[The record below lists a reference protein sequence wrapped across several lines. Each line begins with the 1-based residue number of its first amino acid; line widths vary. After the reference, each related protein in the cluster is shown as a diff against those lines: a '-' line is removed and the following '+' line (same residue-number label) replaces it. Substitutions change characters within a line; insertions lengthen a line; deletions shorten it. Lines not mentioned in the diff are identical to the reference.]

1 MHRPVVRTPIVV
13 SGCSPAHGRRE
24 FLSATGGSLSTARR
38 TLRKAFTLIEVLV
51 AMVVTLILMGIVVT
65 IFGQISTGVS
75 NSHATMD
82 MTDQLRTAKNRLQVD
97 LAGVTAQML
106 PPRRPEY
113 GDGYFEIID
122 GPAGRLSPF
131 YNISVSPNYLYGT
144 SANTTFVL
152 DEMGNSSTDSTVGDN
167 DDILL
172 FTTRSKDEP
181 FSGRHHDPTAQ
192 WNIDTTI
199 QSQVAEVAWFIRGTT
214 LYRRQLLVRPDLNSV
229 NGVNLVPQP
238 TTLVGPPFYTT
249 PTYLQPRSFYGM
261 CDLSVRPTGAV
272 SGALAFDLSPAPP
285 SFSITAN
292 SLSDLTNRE
301 NRLFHR
307 PMIVNYGAGGT
318 PSNSPYGWPHDLRGW
333 GVFYS
338 STPYGYQPTYLGS
351 TMTTGRLGLPTLS
364 ECSSPFWFLPG
375 TVDLTNP
382 LAQQIVLGANATGG
396 APESFDAWDNPNP
409 PWNATISPTG
419 TPSTGVVDPLTGTLS
434 FFPNPANNLVS
445 SRLADDIMLTNVLSF
460 DVRVWDP
467 TAWTIALTD
476 ASGNTAAF
484 APGDPGYPQAV
495 YNYVMQVPNFSYAL
509 VSQGAYVDLNYYA
522 SVVSF
527 FAAKGPAVTSLPAPA
542 LQLLATGTQAT
553 TPVPALFPFTLSL
566 NNPNYATAL
575 NFFLQYGV
583 MPTLYGGGST
593 STASTANSF
602 FGPGDPRSRLDA
614 FQRDISLAYLIGS
627 NGLYIP
633 AAAVYDTGSWN
644 YEHDGIDQDGI
655 NFTNILG
662 AQVVDSLGRT
672 IIDQGTNG
680 VDDNLDGVIDDPG
693 ELEAPPPYTAPLR
706 GIQVKIRCFD
716 PDSKQIREVTI
727 IQEFVSE

>member
-1 MHRPVVRTPIVV
+1 
-13 SGCSPAHGRRE
+13 
-24 FLSATGGSLSTARR
+24 
-38 TLRKAFTLIEVLV
+38 
-51 AMVVTLILMGIVVT
+51 
-65 IFGQISTGVS
+65 
-75 NSHATMD
+75 MD

-97 LAGVTAQML
+97 LSGVTAQML

-113 GDGYFEIID
+113 GEGYFEVID

-152 DEMGNSSTDSTVGDN
+152 DEVGNSSTDSTVGDN

-172 FTTRSKDEP
+172 FTTRAKDEP
-181 FSGRHHDPTAQ
+181 FHGRYHDPTAL

-214 LYRRQLLVRPDLNSV
+214 LYRRQLLVRPDLNGL
-229 NGVNLVPQP
+229 NAVPQP
-238 TTLVGPPFYTT
+238 NNLGGPPFYTT
-249 PTYLQPRSFYGM
+249 PTYIQPRSFYGM
-261 CDLSVRPTGAV
+261 CDLSVRATGAV
-272 SGALAFDLSPAPP
+272 SGSLAFDLSPAPP

-292 SLSDLTNRE
+292 SLSDLTSRE

-307 PMIVNYGAGGT
+307 PMVVNYSGGT
-318 PSNSPYGWPHDLRGW
+318 PSNSPYGWPHDMRGW
-333 GVFYS
+333 GIFYS
-338 STPYGYQPTYLGS
+338 STPYGYPNPLLVGS
-351 TMTTGRLGLPTLS
+351 TLTTGRLGLPTLS

-382 LAQQIVLGANATGG
+382 LAQQVVLGSTGTGG
-396 APESFDAWDNPNP
+396 TPELFDAWDNPNP
-409 PWNATISPTG
+409 PFNATMSPNSAS
-419 TPSTGVVDPLTGTLS
+419 PSTGVVDPLTGTLS
-434 FFPNPANNLVS
+434 FFPNQQNSQLSA
-445 SRLADDIMLTNVLSF
+445 RLADDIMLTNVLSF

-467 TAWTIALTD
+467 TAWTISLTD
-476 ASGNTAAF
+476 ANSNTAAF

-495 YNYVMQVPNFSYAL
+495 FNYVMQNGNFSYAL

-522 SVVSF
+522 SIVSY
-527 FAAKGPAVTSLPAPA
+527 FAAAGNPVTSLPGPA

-553 TPVPALFPFTLSL
+553 TPVPALFPFTLSSV
-566 NNPNYATAL
+566 NPNYATAL
-575 NFFLQYGV
+575 NLFLQYGV
-583 MPTLYGGGST
+583 MPTVYGGGST

-614 FQRDISLAYLIGS
+614 FQRDITLAYLLNT
-627 NGLYIP
+627 NGVRIP
-633 AAAVYDTGSWN
+633 AAAVYDTGSWY
-644 YEHDGIDQDGI
+644 YEHDGIDQDGA
-655 NFTNILG
+655 NFADISGNPY
-662 AQVVDSLGRT
+662 VDGLGRN

-680 VDDNLDGVIDDPG
+680 VDDNADGVVDDPG